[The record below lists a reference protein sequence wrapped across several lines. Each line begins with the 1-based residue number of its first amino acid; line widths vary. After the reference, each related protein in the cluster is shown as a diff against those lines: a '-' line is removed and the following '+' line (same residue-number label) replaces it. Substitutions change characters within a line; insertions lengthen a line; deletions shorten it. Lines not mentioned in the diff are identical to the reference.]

1 MSERIDEGT
10 IIGAVD
16 YLTIKQMEHITLQM
30 QKSICK
36 IQGKL
41 TGTGFFCHINYDN
54 KRVPCLM
61 TNFHILDKEYIIQK
75 KNKIEI
81 SINDNKIIEEIIIKP
96 EDVIY
101 SSKRNEY
108 DLVIIKLKEGQEYM
122 KNVNYLELDENLF
135 IKNSLKGYKSIYIL
149 HYPNSQN
156 AAVSYGNG
164 ITFDENKSKFD
175 IQHKCNTLEG
185 SSGGPIL
192 NLSTNKVIGIHKGC
206 IQKISGEKYNIGS
219 FLKEPLEEIKNKNS
233 EDDINIDIFSN
244 NDPSPSKLF
253 YILDDINNRKE
264 CLALYKKIMYYYNN
278 QSELNYNKA
287 MNELNKNINN
297 IKEYF
302 EKNKDKIPLFS
313 RLNNFKFLN
322 MLKLFENL
330 EQNYKKIIREFTN
343 ENGFHFF
350 YDYIFCERNGFLF
363 DKFIYF
369 IAGFLKALDMAGN
382 DLAIKRNCAIYGMD
396 NPFIPYDELI
406 IFKKNIGKLIS
417 FKHIMST
424 TLDKRIS
431 LNFQRSGT
439 NIYKIIIK
447 INYEF
452 NPEYGF
458 DCVDISNLSTYAS
471 EKEILFRYF
480 SIFRIDNVKMD
491 ENNKIAEIELNSIK
505 IGKDF
510 ESQIKNLFE

>member
-156 AAVSYGNG
+156 AGVSYGNG
-164 ITFDENKSKFD
+164 IAYDENKSKFD
-175 IQHKCNTLEG
+175 IQHKCNTLES

-206 IQKISGEKYNIGS
+206 IQNISGEKYNTGS

-233 EDDINIDIFSN
+233 DDDNNKDIFSN
-244 NDPSPSKLF
+244 NDPSPK
-253 YILDDINNRKE
+253 
-264 CLALYKKIMYYYNN
+264 
-278 QSELNYNKA
+278 
-287 MNELNKNINN
+287 
-297 IKEYF
+297 
-302 EKNKDKIPLFS
+302 
-313 RLNNFKFLN
+313 
-322 MLKLFENL
+322 
-330 EQNYKKIIREFTN
+330 
-343 ENGFHFF
+343 
-350 YDYIFCERNGFLF
+350 
-363 DKFIYF
+363 
-369 IAGFLKALDMAGN
+369 
-382 DLAIKRNCAIYGMD
+382 
-396 NPFIPYDELI
+396 
-406 IFKKNIGKLIS
+406 
-417 FKHIMST
+417 
-424 TLDKRIS
+424 
-431 LNFQRSGT
+431 
-439 NIYKIIIK
+439 
-447 INYEF
+447 
-452 NPEYGF
+452 
-458 DCVDISNLSTYAS
+458 
-471 EKEILFRYF
+471 
-480 SIFRIDNVKMD
+480 
-491 ENNKIAEIELNSIK
+491 
-505 IGKDF
+505 
-510 ESQIKNLFE
+510 

>member
-75 KNKIEI
+75 NNKIEI

-156 AAVSYGNG
+156 AGVSYGNG
-164 ITFDENKSKFD
+164 IAYDENKSKFDIQHKCNTLEGSSGGPILKFD

-206 IQKISGEKYNIGS
+206 IQKISGEKYNIGT
-219 FLKEPLEEIKNKNS
+219 FLKVPLEEIKKKNSDDDNNKNIFS
-233 EDDINIDIFSN
+233 KNRNFYMINIDLFPNENPFS
-244 NDPSPSKLF
+244 SKLF

-264 CLALYKKIMYYYNN
+264 CFSLYKKIMYYYNI
-278 QSELNYNKA
+278 QSELNFKIA

-302 EKNKDKIPLFS
+302 EKNKDKIPHQNCS
-313 RLNNFKFLN
+313 NYMFL
-322 MLKLFENL
+322 
-330 EQNYKKIIREFTN
+330 
-343 ENGFHFF
+343 G
-350 YDYIFCERNGFLF
+350 
-363 DKFIYF
+363 
-369 IAGFLKALDMAGN
+369 
-382 DLAIKRNCAIYGMD
+382 
-396 NPFIPYDELI
+396 EL
-406 IFKKNIGKLIS
+406 S
-417 FKHIMST
+417 
-424 TLDKRIS
+424 
-431 LNFQRSGT
+431 
-439 NIYKIIIK
+439 
-447 INYEF
+447 
-452 NPEYGF
+452 
-458 DCVDISNLSTYAS
+458 
-471 EKEILFRYF
+471 
-480 SIFRIDNVKMD
+480 KM
-491 ENNKIAEIELNSIK
+491 
-505 IGKDF
+505 
-510 ESQIKNLFE
+510 

>member
-1 MSERIDEGT
+1 MSERTVEGT
-10 IIGAVD
+10 TTGAVD
-16 YLTIKQMEHITLQM
+16 SLAIKQREIISMQL

-36 IQGKL
+36 IKGKL
-41 TGTGFFCHINYDN
+41 IGTGFFCYINYEN
-54 KRVPCLM
+54 KNIPCLM
-61 TNFHILDKEYIIQK
+61 TNYHVLDDKYIK
-75 KNKIEI
+75 DNNKIEI

-108 DLVIIKLKEGQEYM
+108 DLIIIKLKEGEEYM
-122 KNVNYLELDENLF
+122 KNINYLELDDNLF
-135 IKNSLKGYKSIYIL
+135 NESSLKGYKSIYIL
-149 HYPNSQN
+149 HYLNGQN
-156 AAVSYGNG
+156 ASVSYGKDIIYDPNY
-164 ITFDENKSKFD
+164 KYD

-302 EKNKDKIPLFS
+302 ERNKDKIPLFS

-417 FKHIMST
+417 FKHIMSAT
-424 TLDKRIS
+424 PEEIIS
-431 LNFQRSGT
+431 LKFQKSRF
-439 NIYKIIIK
+439 NIYKVIIK

-452 NPEYGF
+452 NSEYGF
-458 DCVDISNLSTYAS
+458 DCVDISNLSTYIS

-480 SIFRIDNVKMD
+480 SIFRIDNVKID
-491 ENNKIAEIELNSIK
+491 ENDKKAEIELNSIK

>member
-30 QKSICK
+30 EKSICK
-36 IQGKL
+36 IEGKL

-156 AAVSYGNG
+156 AAVSYGNC

-233 EDDINIDIFSN
+233 DDDNNKDIFSN

-313 RLNNFKFLN
+313 RLKNFKFLN

-369 IAGFLKALDMAGN
+369 IAGFLKALDMAGK
-382 DLAIKRNCAIYGMD
+382 DLGIKRNCIIYGMD

-406 IFKKNIGKLIS
+406 FFKKNIGKLIS

-424 TLDKRIS
+424 TPDKRIS

-439 NIYKIIIK
+439 NISKLLSKLIM
-447 INYEF
+447 
-452 NPEYGF
+452 
-458 DCVDISNLSTYAS
+458 NL
-471 EKEILFRYF
+471 ILNMD
-480 SIFRIDNVKMD
+480 SIVLI
-491 ENNKIAEIELNSIK
+491 
-505 IGKDF
+505 
-510 ESQIKNLFE
+510 SQIYPLILQKKKFYFDIFQFSELIM

>member
-10 IIGAVD
+10 D
-16 YLTIKQMEHITLQM
+16 D
-30 QKSICK
+30 
-36 IQGKL
+36 
-41 TGTGFFCHINYDN
+41 DN
-54 KRVPCLM
+54 
-61 TNFHILDKEYIIQK
+61 N
-75 KNKIEI
+75 NK
-81 SINDNKIIEEIIIKP
+81 
-96 EDVIY
+96 
-101 SSKRNEY
+101 
-108 DLVIIKLKEGQEYM
+108 
-122 KNVNYLELDENLF
+122 
-135 IKNSLKGYKSIYIL
+135 
-149 HYPNSQN
+149 
-156 AAVSYGNG
+156 
-164 ITFDENKSKFD
+164 
-175 IQHKCNTLEG
+175 
-185 SSGGPIL
+185 
-192 NLSTNKVIGIHKGC
+192 
-206 IQKISGEKYNIGS
+206 
-219 FLKEPLEEIKNKNS
+219 
-233 EDDINIDIFSN
+233 DIFSN

-302 EKNKDKIPLFS
+302 EINKDKIPLFS

-330 EQNYKKIIREFTN
+330 EQNYKKIITEYTKL
-343 ENGFHFF
+343 NGFHFF

-424 TLDKRIS
+424 TPDKRIS
-431 LNFQRSGT
+431 LDFQMSRT

-452 NPEYGF
+452 NSEYGF
-458 DCVDISNLSTYAS
+458 DCVDISNLSTYSS

-480 SIFRIDNVKMD
+480 SIFRIDNVKID
-491 ENNKIAEIELNSIK
+491 ENNKKAEIELNSIK

>member
-16 YLTIKQMEHITLQM
+16 YLTIKQMKQITLQM
-30 QKSICK
+30 EKSMCK

-75 KNKIEI
+75 SNKIEI

-122 KNVNYLELDENLF
+122 KNINYLELDENLF

-164 ITFDENKSKFD
+164 IAYDENKSKFD

-192 NLSTNKVIGIHKGC
+192 NLSTNKVIGIHKRC

-302 EKNKDKIPLFS
+302 EINKDKIPLFS

-369 IAGFLKALDMAGN
+369 IAVFLKALDIAGS

-417 FKHIMST
+417 FKHIMSAT
-424 TLDKRIS
+424 PKEKVSLQFQMSRI
-431 LNFQRSGT
+431 
-439 NIYKIIIK
+439 NIYKVIIK

-458 DCVDISNLSTYAS
+458 DCVDISNLSTYPQ

-480 SIFRIDNVKMD
+480 SIFRIDNVKID
-491 ENNKIAEIELNSIK
+491 ENNKKAEIELNSIK